1 MSTPSG
7 GKPSSS
13 FGLIA
18 ERCFEGSPPERI
30 AAESGLHA
38 RVVAERL
45 AHLDALLLLLA
56 HDFPVNLMPRVT
68 GLSPLEV
75 HAYLDEV
82 RERIGSNDR
91 VREHLRK
98 RGALATG
105 GSSRGFR
112 PWRGG
117 VLKA

>member
-1 MSTPSG
+1 MSTLSRD
-7 GKPSSS
+7 KPSSS

-30 AAESGLHA
+30 AAESGLHS
-38 RVVAERL
+38 RIVAERI
-45 AHLDALLLLLA
+45 AHLDALLVLLA
-56 HDFPVNLMPRVT
+56 HDFPVNLVPRVT

-75 HAYLDEV
+75 HAYLDEI

-91 VREHLRK
+91 VREHLGK
-98 RGALATG
+98 RGALGSG

>member
-1 MSTPSG
+1 MGTPIRE
-7 GKPSSS
+7 KPSSS

-18 ERCFEGSPPERI
+18 ERCFEGSSPERI

-38 RVVAERL
+38 RIVAERL
-45 AHLDALLLLLA
+45 GHLDALLLLLA

-75 HAYLDEV
+75 HAYLDEI

-98 RGALATG
+98 RGTLVPG

-117 VLKA
+117 VVKA